1 MGGWVGTEP
10 RPSVGRGVVVGV
22 TGVVAIVMGDVAV
35 TTGIA
40 AEVVVAVHPRARVR
54 LWAESGVC
62 GWG

>member
-1 MGGWVGTEP
+1 M
-10 RPSVGRGVVVGV
+10 GRGVVVGV

-35 TTGIA
+35 TTGIV